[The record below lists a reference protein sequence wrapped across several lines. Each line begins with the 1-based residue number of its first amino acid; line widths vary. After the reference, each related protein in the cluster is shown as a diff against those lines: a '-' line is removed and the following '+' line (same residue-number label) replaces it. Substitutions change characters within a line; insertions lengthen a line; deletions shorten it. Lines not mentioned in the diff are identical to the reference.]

1 MRALVQR
8 VSYAKVEVSGDTV
21 GEIGPGLLV
30 FLGVTETDSETE
42 ARYLAQKISK
52 LRIFNDD
59 AGKMNLSVK
68 DIGGGAL
75 AVSQFTLYADAK
87 KGNRPSY
94 VHAAPPDHA
103 DPLFERFKALLADTG
118 LTVASG
124 VFAADMKVSLLNDG
138 PVTIWLDTAELVA

>member
-8 VSYAKVEVSGDTV
+8 VRYAKVEVGGDTV

-59 AGKMNLSVK
+59 AGKMNLSVR
-68 DIGGGAL
+68 DSGGAAL

-103 DPLFERFKALLADTG
+103 DPLFERFKALLAETG
-118 LTVASG
+118 VEVASG
-124 VFAADMKVSLLNDG
+124 IFAADMKVSLLNDG

>member
-59 AGKMNLSVK
+59 AGKMNLSVR
-68 DIGGGAL
+68 DSGGAAL

-103 DPLFERFKALLADTG
+103 DPLFERFKALLAETG
-118 LTVASG
+118 VEVASG
-124 VFAADMKVSLLNDG
+124 IFAADMKVSLLNDG